1 MDVMAI
7 TKWAYAAADQ
17 VRDPSSLDEFTYSST
32 ELCAERM
39 SYIVR

>member
-7 TKWAYAAADQ
+7 TKLAYAAADQ
-17 VRDPSSLDEFTYSST
+17 PPDPSSPHEFMYSIT
-32 ELCAERM
+32 EVCAERM

>member
-7 TKWAYAAADQ
+7 TKRAYAGADQ
-17 VRDPSSLDEFTYSST
+17 RRDPSRRTKFHTQIPKWMW
-32 ELCAERM
+32 ERM